1 MALETVQCYQALF
14 VLNLSFLC
22 FTNFIQFLQNYQS
35 LNLNSF
41 KHVKFSS
48 ILDQIQLLQ
57 VLPI

>member
-48 ILDQIQLLQ
+48 ILD
-57 VLPI
+57 